1 MKINAIFSYKNTIY
15 YFFVHVPSLCNIS
28 SYCLKTQN
36 ANLKARVTRNQS
48 PQHFPKINISY
59 LLILTRKCA
68 YRGLELLIFGNFCV
82 LCLLVAIVSRF
93 VLWPYYQRI
102 ALITARKVSK
112 YGVFLVRIQKNKD
125 LKKIRIWIFFTQYLV
140 LLFCNTFLTT

>member
-68 YRGLELLIFGNFCV
+68 YQGVRTVNFRLFLRALSSCGHSFKVRPLALLPTYCSYHCAKSVQIRSFFG
-82 LCLLVAIVSRF
+82 
-93 VLWPYYQRI
+93 P
-102 ALITARKVSK
+102 
-112 YGVFLVRIQKNKD
+112 
-125 LKKIRIWIFFTQYLV
+125 
-140 LLFCNTFLTT
+140 NTEK